1 MLPAARQLL
10 LEVNLLSDKTT
21 STRDALEE
29 KFFCS
34 LRMSY
39 GVYKKTS
46 ALRLDDVNKALIA
59 LFQKLGVA
67 PNAYLDVAVSSGIS
81 TMEWFESLP

>member
-1 MLPAARQLL
+1 
-10 LEVNLLSDKTT
+10 
-21 STRDALEE
+21 
-29 KFFCS
+29 
-34 LRMSY
+34 MSY

-81 TMEWFESLP
+81 TMEWFESLQ